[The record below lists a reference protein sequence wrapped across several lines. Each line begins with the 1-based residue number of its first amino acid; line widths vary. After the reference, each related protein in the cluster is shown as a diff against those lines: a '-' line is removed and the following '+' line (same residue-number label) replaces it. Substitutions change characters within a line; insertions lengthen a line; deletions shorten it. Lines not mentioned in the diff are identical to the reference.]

1 MGTDLSPSLLAEKL
15 SCTPRESS
23 VSPEDEV
30 NRSPWLVW
38 VTKGTYFHT
47 FDVEFIE
54 TLALLHTF
62 ATTGR
67 DKITR

>member
-1 MGTDLSPSLLAEKL
+1 MLGPSEDLY
-15 SCTPRESS
+15 CY
-23 VSPEDEV
+23 EV
-30 NRSPWLVW
+30 NRSTLLVW
-38 VTKGTYFHT
+38 VIKGTYFHM

-54 TLALLHTF
+54 TLALFLTS